1 MTLELEKKQIL
12 FLIPMRETT
21 ETAPSDAP
29 QTNIRPYSW
38 GAQQIELTIQ
48 KNKKHWYQKY
58 H

>member
-29 QTNIRPYSW
+29 QTNIRPYS
-38 GAQQIELTIQ
+38 
-48 KNKKHWYQKY
+48 
-58 H
+58 